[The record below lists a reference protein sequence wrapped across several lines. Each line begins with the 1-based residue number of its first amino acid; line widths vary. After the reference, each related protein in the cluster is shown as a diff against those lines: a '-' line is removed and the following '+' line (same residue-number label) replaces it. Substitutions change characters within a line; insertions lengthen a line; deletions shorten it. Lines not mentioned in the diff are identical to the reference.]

1 MYSKRRKHMEKIK
14 FTNPESRELNEEV
27 RNCLELIRDTEAL
40 IGDGMEKLKGA
51 NWAKLWSCLD
61 KLVFYPKNL
70 AIFKTRC
77 DIRYVS
83 LFTKPEFCCDQKT
96 DFELGGILRSWLDDG
111 QKRGYSLLINTTINE
126 FWGHAIF
133 IDPDTGHIAPVM
145 TDYDAEHRT
154 YKLY

>member
-1 MYSKRRKHMEKIK
+1 M
-14 FTNPESRELNEEV
+14 
-27 RNCLELIRDTEAL
+27 
-40 IGDGMEKLKGA
+40 
-51 NWAKLWSCLD
+51 
-61 KLVFYPKNL
+61 VFYPKTYEGNL
-70 AIFKTRC
+70 AIFKTRY

-83 LFTKPEFCCDQKT
+83 LFTKPEFCCDQET

-154 YKLY
+154 YTLY